1 MKKVINYLFLLFS
14 ISLLASCLKDE
25 QVISPEGTH
34 NVVEFGNVSNILS
47 SANNP
52 YRLYVAAFPVSPLD
66 TLVVPINY
74 AGANYASKDIT
85 VKLKLD
91 NTVLDSLNNRQFV
104 DDDGNPDPDQFL
116 QPLDPSLYE
125 LPESVVIKKGS
136 LGTELLIPIK
146 IDQID
151 FDASYA
157 IALSIT
163 DASGEV
169 ISGNFSKIVVNVTPK
184 NDYDGIYVY
193 KMDGWFASTRTVP
206 DAALETTGANTVRGN
221 LFFYYS
227 NTIDYKIDPS
237 TNQVTVVAISGGYAI
252 QNYPESKWDPATK
265 SMHVVYDVLGGHMV
279 EDFTYVG
286 PR

>member
-1 MKKVINYLFLLFS
+1 MKKIINYLLLFWGV
-14 ISLLASCLKDE
+14 AFFTSCLKDT

-47 SANNP
+47 GADNP

-66 TLVVPINY
+66 TLVIPVNF
-74 AGANYASKDIT
+74 AGANHASKDIT
-85 VKLKLD
+85 VKIDVD
-91 NTVLDSLNNRQFV
+91 NSVVDSLNVRQYI
-104 DDDGNPDPDQFL
+104 DDDGKPDSDRFL
-116 QPLDPSLYE
+116 QPLNPALYTM
-125 LPESVVIKKGS
+125 PASVVIKKGS

-157 IALSIT
+157 IGLTIT
-163 DASGEV
+163 DASGEI
-169 ISGNFSKIVVNVTPK
+169 ISGNFNKIVVNVTPK
-184 NDYDGIYVY
+184 NDYDGVYEY
-193 KMDGWFASTRTVP
+193 KMDGWFTTTRTVP

-227 NTIDYKIDPS
+227 NTIDYQIDPA
-237 TNQVTVVAISGGYAI
+237 TNQVKVIAISGGYPI
-252 QNYPESKWDPATK
+252 TNYPESKWDPATR
-265 SMHVVYDVLGGHMV
+265 SLHVVYDVLGGHII
-279 EDFTYVG
+279 EDFTYVE